1 MYSSSNSSLTFVFIL
16 VQSATF
22 VLWWYQFLLKDANIF
37 KHSFISYAKKRW
49 LEQWLERWT
58 ANLQAT
64 SLNLTRTCIC
74 RMLY

>member
-37 KHSFISYAKKRW
+37 KHSFISYAKQKMV
-49 LEQWLERWT
+49 
-58 ANLQAT
+58 
-64 SLNLTRTCIC
+64 RTMARAMDCKSPGYKFESYSY
-74 RMLY
+74 LYL